1 MCQEETHDDGKAA
14 SSAYRLST
22 ADVQAFRG
30 TLQSGQAVE
39 DKLAAH
45 QTRMEQTSAAPEP
58 EEEVVEQDAEQSEEE
73 DQDMDFTELAA
84 AGKPCSSRGAPKP
97 KRAPKTKAVPK
108 KAPSVAGSRAGSEK
122 SAVLDVFSEA
132 GSPRRGRAKRD
143 SEEAFAAPP
152 LSVGPLVDTGVTMKP
167 PSVAAKPGVV
177 KKAQE
182 LLVAKKQMF
191 SDTVLWQGK
200 VKKRS
205 LDQGVS
211 SMESQAGKLL
221 GDESQRQLMD
231 EMLDFVEWAPKK
243 FSLLSNLRKSP
254 AEYLA
259 SLSEEDRACLRK
271 LDSSLVGTVV
281 LQTATGL
288 AKDLEQDTSSLRCSL
303 VMLGYSAQGLAIAMF
318 FA

>member
-1 MCQEETHDDGKAA
+1 MLVRYVRFKFRVCQAETHDEGKAA
-14 SSAYRLST
+14 SNAYRLST

-30 TLQSGQAVE
+30 TLQSQQAIE

-45 QTRMEQTSAAPEP
+45 QTRVDHTSQAPEP
-58 EEEVVEQDAEQSEEE
+58 EEDVVEQDAEQSEEE

-84 AGKPCSSRGAPKP
+84 AGKPCSSMGAPKP
-97 KRAPKTKAVPK
+97 KRAPKSKAVPK
-108 KAPSVAGSRAGSEK
+108 KAPSLAGSRAGSEK

-132 GSPRRGRAKRD
+132 GSPKRVKKD
-143 SEEAFAAPP
+143 GEETLADPP
-152 LSVGPLVDTGVTMKP
+152 LRVGPMVESVNAGVTMKP

-182 LLVAKKQMF
+182 LLLAKKQMF
-191 SDTVLWQGK
+191 SDAVFWQGK

-211 SMESQAGKLL
+211 SMERQAGKLL

-231 EMLDFVEWAPKK
+231 EMLDFVEWAPRK
-243 FSLLSNLRKSP
+243 FNLLSNLRKSP

-271 LDSSLVGTVV
+271 LDSNLVGTIV

-288 AKDLEQDTSSLRCSL
+288 AKDLEQDTSSLRFK
-303 VMLGYSAQGLAIAMF
+303 VINN
-318 FA
+318 